1 MNIIATTGTTKLVA
15 IKEVKK
21 LLIGLKAFAPQISV
35 LMPNGIAPLSS
46 KIGNS
51 AKTKVASIA
60 LSLNILIINSFIVSA
75 MLTTLFVKK
84 HNFNFFNVLLDF
96 KK

>member
-15 IKEVKK
+15 IKDVKK

-46 KIGNS
+46 KIGSN

-84 HNFNFFNVLLDF
+84 HNF
-96 KK
+96 